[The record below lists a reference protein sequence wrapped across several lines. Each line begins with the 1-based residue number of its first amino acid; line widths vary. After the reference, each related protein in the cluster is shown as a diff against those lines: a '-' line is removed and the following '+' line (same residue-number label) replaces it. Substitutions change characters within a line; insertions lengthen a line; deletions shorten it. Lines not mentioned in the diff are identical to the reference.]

1 MERIPDRDKKN
12 SGLPLLAILLV
23 IALVITTVWYREG
36 DSGPLHSV
44 RKGVTVVAT
53 PIGKAGSW
61 AFTPAR
67 SVSRFFANL
76 NVDRSEISTLRS
88 QNSELRAR
96 VMQLE
101 ESRLEAER
109 LRKLMGIKDAL
120 EMDSVGARVIHGS
133 VNNWSRTI
141 VIDKGSD
148 EGIQVGMPV
157 LGAEGLLGQTIE
169 VGPHSA
175 TVRLIQD
182 EGSGVAAMLQS
193 NRAEGVVNGAVDNTV
208 VLDFISKETSVTV
221 GDVVI
226 TSGLGGV
233 FPKGIVIGEVSEID
247 DNSSSVYRSIKIE
260 PAAKVSGIEEVI
272 VIVNPVT
279 APVGAAQ

>member
-1 MERIPDRDKKN
+1 MERLPNRDEKG
-12 SGLPLLAILLV
+12 SGLTLLAILLV
-23 IALVITTVWYREG
+23 VALVITTLWYREG
-36 DSGPLHSV
+36 GAGPLHSA

-53 PIGKAGSW
+53 PIGKAGAW

-67 SVSRFFANL
+67 SVSSFFGNL
-76 NVDRSEISTLRS
+76 NVDRSEIATIRS
-88 QNSELRAR
+88 QNSELRSR

-101 ESRLEAER
+101 EARLEAER
-109 LRKLMGIKDAL
+109 LRKLMGIRDAL
-120 EMDSVGARVIHGS
+120 EMDSVGARVIRGS

-148 EGIQVGMPV
+148 EGIQVGMAV

-182 EGSGVAAMLQS
+182 ESSGVAALLQS
-193 NRAEGVVNGAVDNTV
+193 NRAEGVVNGGVDNTLA
-208 VLDFISKETSVTV
+208 LDFISVETTVTV

-247 DNSSSVYRSIKIE
+247 DESSSVYRSIKIE
-260 PAAKVSGIEEVI
+260 PAAKVSGVEEVI
-272 VIVNPVT
+272 VIVNPVI
-279 APVGAAQ
+279 APIGEVQ